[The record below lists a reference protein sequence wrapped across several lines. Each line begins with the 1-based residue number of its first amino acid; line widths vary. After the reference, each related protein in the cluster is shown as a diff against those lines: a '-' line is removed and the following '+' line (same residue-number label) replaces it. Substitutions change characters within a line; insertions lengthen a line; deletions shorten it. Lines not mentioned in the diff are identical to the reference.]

1 MERKP
6 ERMEVVVENIPAEL
20 KARHGWVLWR
30 WIFRDGQWTKPPY
43 QVNGAAAQSND
54 PATWTDFETA
64 LKAYQ
69 NGGKW
74 DGIGF
79 TLSNDDPYV
88 GIDWDDCISPDGTID
103 TDILQQ
109 VKAIDS
115 YTEISPSGTGLKT
128 LVRGKLP
135 AGGHH
140 SKNIGVFD
148 SGRYFCITG
157 RVFT

>member
-1 MERKP
+1 MNKP
-6 ERMEVVVENIPAEL
+6 QRMEVVVENIPAEL
-20 KARHGWVLWR
+20 KSRRAWVLWK
-30 WIFRDGQWTKPPY
+30 WIFRDGQWTKPPC
-43 QVNGAAAQSND
+43 QVNGADAKSND

-69 NGGKW
+69 NGGRW

-79 TLSNDDPYV
+79 TLSKDDPYT
-88 GIDWDDCISPDGTID
+88 GIDWDDCILPSGEID
-103 TDILQQ
+103 PVILSQ
-109 VKAIDS
+109 VKAINS
-115 YTEISPSGTGLKT
+115 YTEISPSGAGLKT

-140 SKNIGVFD
+140 NKKIGVFD

-157 RVFT
+157 RIL

>member
-1 MERKP
+1 MDRP
-6 ERMEVVVENIPAEL
+6 QRMEVIVENIPAEL
-20 KARHGWVLWR
+20 KALLCWVLWR
-30 WIFRDGQWTKPPY
+30 WEEREGEWTKPPY
-43 QVNGAAAQSND
+43 QANGTLAASTD

-64 LKAYQ
+64 LQAYR

-79 TLSNDDPYV
+79 TLSKDDPYT
-88 GIDWDDCISPDGTID
+88 GIDWDDCILPSGEID
-103 TDILQQ
+103 PVILSHI
-109 VKAIDS
+109 KAINS
-115 YTEISPSGTGLKT
+115 YTEISPSGKGLKT

-148 SGRYFCITG
+148 CGRYFCITG
-157 RVFT
+157 RVFK